1 MKKYTFELKKR
12 VVKEYLDGQG
22 SALDLAAKHRM
33 TTASLVARW
42 VSQVRSGGFKALHN
56 HGWIRYPLEFKME
69 VVDYY
74 LNNHVSLSATARY
87 FEVDNPTISKWVSN
101 YRKKGIDGLEPKDK
115 DRYQSMKKQPRPTT
129 EKERHLQAEQRLEHE
144 LYQVKMD
151 RDALKKLLDVT
162 RKNHPMET
170 KQK

>member
-1 MKKYTFELKKR
+1 MKKYTFEFKRR

-33 TTASLVARW
+33 TTASLVSRW

-56 HGWIRYPLEFKME
+56 HGWIRYPLERKME

-87 FEVDNPTISKWVSN
+87 FEVDNPTISKWVVN

-115 DRYQSMKKQPRPTT
+115 DRYQSMKKQPRSTT
-129 EKERHLQAEQRLEHE
+129 EKERHLQEEQRLEHE

-151 RDALKKLLDVT
+151 RDALKKLLAVT
-162 RKNHPMET
+162 HKNHPMGI